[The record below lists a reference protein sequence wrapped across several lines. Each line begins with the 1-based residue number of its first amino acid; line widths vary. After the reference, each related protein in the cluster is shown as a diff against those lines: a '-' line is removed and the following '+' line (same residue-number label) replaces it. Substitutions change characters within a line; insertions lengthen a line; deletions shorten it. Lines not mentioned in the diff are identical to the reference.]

1 MIKVYA
7 AEDRHRTDMGWLVS
21 RPSFQFGAYVDPDNA
36 GFGVLRVFNDDFVA
50 PGKGFGAHPHS
61 DMEIVSVILKGAI
74 RHEDN
79 LGNIEITR
87 VGEVQR
93 ITAGAGVIHAEYN
106 PSESEELN
114 LLQMW
119 FMPRE
124 RGLAPS
130 YETSRYD
137 PAKLTNALHP
147 IVTPTGSE
155 EAASIQQDDLPR
167 QAGGRPGDR
176 LPAEERAPS
185 FPICHRG
192 IDSSERRPPW
202 REGFGTDHGG
212 RRSDA
217 VGAGSSGVCPADRSA
232 IREG

>member
-93 ITAGAGVIHAEYN
+93 ITAGSGVIHAEYN
-106 PSESEELN
+106 PSETEELN

-147 IVTPTGSE
+147 VVTPTGSE
-155 EAASIQQDDLPR
+155 EAASIQQDMTIYLGRLEAGREIAYRQESGRRLFLFVIEGSIQANGTPLGERDSARITEVADLTLSAPDAPAFVLLIDLP
-167 QAGGRPGDR
+167 
-176 LPAEERAPS
+176 
-185 FPICHRG
+185 
-192 IDSSERRPPW
+192 
-202 REGFGTDHGG
+202 
-212 RRSDA
+212 
-217 VGAGSSGVCPADRSA
+217 
-232 IREG
+232 